1 MVEPRLEFPLRIAF
15 VNCEIVTGSAA
26 TPWARGIELRGA
38 RVARMLSDSAAAPAG
53 AQVVDLQGRALLPG
67 IIDAHVHL
75 LPWARRLH
83 GLDLRECHGWPAL
96 RGALRGALPGLQPG
110 EWLMAYGFHPASLE
124 GEPARPE
131 LLEEV
136 HPTLPILIRTHDTHG
151 AWVSRSLLRLAGVGA
166 STPDPEGGTLVRDAS
181 GEPTGMLLE
190 NGVRVVKHAIPPLT
204 PERERALLLE
214 GQREAHRL
222 GIVGVHSFE
231 GEDEWTRLC
240 ELRDS
245 GTLRLR
251 VQHMFPLT
259 ELDDTIAAG
268 ARTGQGD
275 EWLQTGCV
283 KLFADGTLGL
293 RTARMLEPYA
303 SGGVGEWNIPPDEL
317 RRHAVRAARAGIG
330 TAIHAI
336 GDAGVRACLDA
347 LEAARAVAPVPLRI
361 EHVQILSPEDLGR
374 FRAAGITASMQPVHF
389 LTDRELAS
397 REWGDRVR
405 FAYAWGRAL
414 AAGADLV
421 LGTDAPIE
429 PLSPWPGLGAA
440 LGLGGP
446 NSAGWD
452 PARLLTL
459 EQALEA
465 MTRAPWRSMGLEGG
479 TLEPGARADL
489 IVLDRTAKEL
499 RDPEK
504 AATARV
510 DLTLIDGE
518 VVHSSGAI
526 PGFPATS

>member
-1 MVEPRLEFPLRIAF
+1 MAESRLDCTLPLTF
-15 VNCEIVTGSAA
+15 VNGPVFTGWAA
-26 TPWARGIELRGA
+26 TPWVHGIELQGA
-38 RVARMLSDSAAAPAG
+38 RVARVLSEAADASGG

-67 IIDAHVHL
+67 ITDAHVHL

-83 GLDLRECHGWPAL
+83 GLDLRDCHGWPELRAAL
-96 RGALRGALPGLQPG
+96 RGALDGLQPG
-110 EWLMAYGFHPASLE
+110 EWLMAFGFHPASLE
-124 GEPARPE
+124 GEIARPE

-151 AWVSRSLLRLAGVGA
+151 AWVSRSVMRLAGVGA
-166 STPDPEGGTLVRDAS
+166 STSDPEGGKLVRDAS

-190 NGVRVVKHAIPPLT
+190 NGVRVVKHAIPPLS
-204 PERERALLLE
+204 PDQERALLLE

-231 GEDEWTRLC
+231 GEDEWARLC

-259 ELDDTIAAG
+259 ELDAHIASG
-268 ARTGQGD
+268 ARTGDGD
-275 EWLQTGCV
+275 DWLQTGCV

-293 RTARMLEPYA
+293 RTARMLEPYE
-303 SGGVGEWNIPPDEL
+303 SGGVGEWNVPPEEL
-317 RRHAVRAARAGIG
+317 RRHAVRAAHAGIG

-361 EHVQILSPEDLGR
+361 EHVQVLSPEDLGR

-414 AAGADLV
+414 AAGAELAF
-421 LGTDAPIE
+421 GTDAPIE
-429 PLSPWPGLGAA
+429 PLSPWPGLGMA

-446 NSAGWD
+446 DSAGWD

-465 MTRAPWRSMGLEGG
+465 MTRAPWRSMGLGGG

-489 IVLDRTAKEL
+489 IVLDRTTEEL

-504 AATARV
+504 AASARV
-510 DLTLIDGE
+510 ELTLLNGE
-518 VVHSSGAI
+518 VVHSSGAL